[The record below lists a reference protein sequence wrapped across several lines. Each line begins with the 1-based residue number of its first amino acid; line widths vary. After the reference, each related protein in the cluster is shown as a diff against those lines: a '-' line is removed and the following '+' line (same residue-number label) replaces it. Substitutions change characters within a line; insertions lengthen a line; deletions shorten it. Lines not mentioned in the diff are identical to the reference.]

1 MTSAPGRVKSSPFTP
16 FSLPLQILMKI
27 VREAAQDALKHLD
40 DVIDKMEEESKKY
53 QDNLSRM
60 QTETEYNELV
70 IECGSEADVMQ
81 AAMNVMPYA
90 SCKSP
95 QACLVNVV
103 SQRQELVWT
112 KSDTLPLGQVKARG
126 NVITLKEWKDYADA
140 YLGRVN
146 LQRNKL
152 TLSLSQANDASN
164 LTKCFRKIGLLVDSY
179 RKNYRNVK

>member
-16 FSLPLQILMKI
+16 FSLPLQILLKI

-146 LQRNKL
+146 LHRNKL

-164 LTKCFRKIGLLVDSY
+164 LTKCFRKIGLLVDGY